1 MEIKVTEERAKV
13 PVSVMHVVGS
23 IDSSTY
29 EAFQSKADELMKAGT
44 RHLLVDL
51 EQVPLVTSAGLR
63 ALNNI
68 FNRLREL
75 APDISDEE
83 MHKGINAGTYKSPHL
98 KLLKPSKA
106 TALAL
111 EHSGFS
117 MFLEAFADLKTA
129 LDAF

>member
-1 MEIKVTEERAKV
+1 
-13 PVSVMHVVGS
+13 MHVVGN

-29 EAFQSKADELMKAGT
+29 EAFQAKADELIRAGA
-44 RHLLVDL
+44 RNLLVDL
-51 EQVPLVTSAGLR
+51 ENVPLVTSAGLR

-68 FNRLREL
+68 FNQLRKA
-75 APDISDEE
+75 APDVSDEE

-106 TALAL
+106 TTIAL

-117 MFLEAFADLKTA
+117 MFLEEFTDLKA
-129 LDAF
+129 AVDSF

>member
-1 MEIKVTEERAKV
+1 MEIKVTEERGKV

-23 IDSSTY
+23 IDSGTY
-29 EAFQSKADELMKAGT
+29 EAFQSKADELIQAGT
-44 RHLLVDL
+44 RHLLIDL

-68 FNRLREL
+68 FNRLRQL
-75 APDISDEE
+75 APDMSDEE

-106 TALAL
+106 TTLAL

-117 MFLEAFADLKTA
+117 MFMESFTDLKA
-129 LDAF
+129 AIDSF

>member
-1 MEIKVTEERAKV
+1 MEIKVTEERGKV
-13 PVSVMHVVGS
+13 PISVMHVAGS

-29 EAFQSKADELMKAGT
+29 EAFQSRADELMKAGT

-75 APDISDEE
+75 APDMSDDE
-83 MHKGINAGTYKSPHL
+83 MHKGINAGTYKSLHL

-117 MFLEAFADLKTA
+117 MFIEAFSDLKSA
-129 LDAF
+129 VDAF

>member
-1 MEIKVTEERAKV
+1 MEIKVTQARGKV
-13 PVSVMHVVGS
+13 PVSVMHVDGS

-29 EAFQSKADELMKAGT
+29 EAFQSKADEMIQAGT

-75 APDISDEE
+75 APDMSDEE

-106 TALAL
+106 TTLAL

-117 MFLEAFADLKTA
+117 MFIESFADLKSA
-129 LDAF
+129 IDSF